1 MSKIEDALRRA
12 QSERGQAPTGPPRTT
27 QPRQGEHGRRP
38 TRAQSREL
46 VGLSAAEEIARMRD
60 IQHRDP
66 VFLARH
72 RIIDQDHGDQRVTDA
87 FRHLRTAL
95 LQHSDGRNFVLMVT
109 SAGNDGG
116 ASFVAMNLAAAIAFD
131 ESKTAI
137 LVDCNL
143 REPRFN
149 DLLAPQTDAPGI
161 TDYLAGGETKVEDI
175 IHPVGIPRLRLIP
188 VGTRSAAATEH
199 FTTPHLNTLL
209 NELRDRYRERFLV
222 IDTPPIM
229 EAADARILAELC
241 DYSLLVVP
249 YGKVTQ
255 TQVGAAA
262 DALGRDRMIGC
273 VMNNETRLPIWGQ
286 PRAAAS

>member
-12 QSERGQAPTGPPRTT
+12 QSEREQSHGSAQRKP
-27 QPRQGEHGRRP
+27 QPRQNIPGRRP
-38 TRAQSREL
+38 TAGQSRQL
-46 VGLSAAEEIARMRD
+46 VGLSAADEIAKMHD
-60 IQHRDP
+60 IEPRDP
-66 VFLARH
+66 VFRARH

-95 LQHSDGRNFVLMVT
+95 LQHSDGQNFVLMVT

-116 ASFVAMNLAAAIAFD
+116 ASFVAMNLATAFAFD

-137 LVDCNL
+137 LMDCNR
-143 REPRFN
+143 REPRF
-149 DLLAPQTDAPGI
+149 DELLAPRTDAPGI
-161 TDYLAGGETKVEDI
+161 TDYLAGDETHVENI

-188 VGTRSAAATEH
+188 VGTRRTTGTEH
-199 FTTPHLNTLL
+199 FTAPQLTTLL
-209 NELRDRYRERFLV
+209 RELRDRYRERFLI

-255 TQVGAAA
+255 TQIVAAA
-262 DALGRDRMIGC
+262 DALGRERLVGC
-273 VMNNETRLPIWGQ
+273 VMNNETRLPIWGP